1 LSAAEQRRH
10 ERLCAHL
17 FGELPEDELRELE
30 RDLAS
35 HPELAEEQQRLSA
48 TLNLVQDALAEAVP
62 EDGLS
67 LESMSSLRHAA
78 TRTAPPRRAGAALPR
93 LAAAASVVLCGWLG
107 WQFGEGSAA
116 VDMGSVAGMD
126 QDTSREEVVSGDRG
140 DASAAMGRLVSE
152 AGETPS
158 AEGAWQTLGE
168 QVVVAEGE
176 STGAMHVAT
185 IEPPP
190 PANGPV
196 EVPGSVQSEAP
207 ELEHV
212 QLEQHLKAGAN
223 PPTSLDSFGSR
234 ARRALPALDSD
245 ELVADRSPLNRAAG
259 LAPSSN
265 VGGRPE
271 VDAQAEQAVG
281 VLPQVP
287 AERSLE
293 LVDGLADLEDLE
305 RRGVL
310 EGLLAET
317 RALPGES
324 PAEMYYR
331 FWGERPFEDSES
343 NNRSSF
349 SLAVDTQSYELVRDY
364 LEGGQVPP
372 PSVVRTEALVNHFDA
387 EVPAP
392 QEGDFALHME
402 LAPTPFGGAGG
413 ELWGLRVVVRARD
426 EVAQQPVARQVAIEV
441 EFDPSLVKS
450 FRLLGFEEPQPGF
463 GERLVEGSD
472 ADWVLAGHEVTALYE
487 IEPRGLAPASG
498 AELAR
503 ASLGWAL
510 PPQDAPLDASS
521 PRGQPAP
528 QRLTRSF
535 VGRDFVSSFEGAS
548 HAFRR
553 AWIAAQFAELLRGS
567 RHAWQDA
574 PEALLHEARA
584 LDTEL
589 DDDEFHELVQLVER
603 AAALGLPPQFAGAA
617 DPLQERLEELRDQN
631 YVRALAAQRL
641 EQDSLRLHSTLR
653 SKVAGL
659 ERELRLALR
668 LELAP
673 NAVGASLGAPE
684 AEPEAVPAEPS
695 APASP
700 DGS

>member
-1 LSAAEQRRH
+1 MSAAEQRRH

-17 FGELPEDELRELE
+17 LGELPEDELRELE

-35 HPELAEEQQRLSA
+35 HPELAEEQQRLSE
-48 TLNLVQDALAEAVP
+48 TLNLVQVALAETVP

-67 LESMSSLRHAA
+67 SASLSSLRQAA
-78 TRTAPPRRAGAALPR
+78 TRTATPRRAGAALPR

-158 AEGAWQTLGE
+158 AEGAWQALGE
-168 QVVVAEGE
+168 EVVGAEGE

-185 IEPPP
+185 IKPPP

-196 EVPGSVQSEAP
+196 EAPGSVQSETP

-212 QLEQHLKAGAN
+212 QIEQHLKAGEN
-223 PPTSLDSFGSR
+223 PPSSFGSFGSR
-234 ARRALPALDSD
+234 ARRALPVLGSD
-245 ELVADRSPLNRAAG
+245 ELAADRSLLNRAAG

-265 VGGRPE
+265 VRVRP
-271 VDAQAEQAVG
+271 
-281 VLPQVP
+281 VLVN
-287 AERSLE
+287 
-293 LVDGLADLEDLE
+293 GLADLEDSE

-402 LAPTPFGGAGG
+402 LAPTPFGGASG

-503 ASLGWAL
+503 ASLGWAQSS
-510 PPQDAPLDASS
+510 QDASLDASS
-521 PRGQPAP
+521 SRGQPAP
-528 QRLTRSF
+528 QHLTRSF
-535 VGRDFVSSFEGAS
+535 AGRDFVSSFEGAS
-548 HAFRR
+548 PAFRR

-567 RHAWQDA
+567 RHAWQDT
-574 PEALLHEARA
+574 PEALLSEARA
-584 LDTEL
+584 LEAEL
-589 DDDEFHELVQLVER
+589 DDEEFHELVQLVER
-603 AAALGLPPQFAGAA
+603 ATQLGMPTQLAGTSGS
-617 DPLQERLEELRDQN
+617 LQERLEELRDQN
-631 YVRALAAQRL
+631 YIRALAAQRL
-641 EQDSLRLHSTLR
+641 EQDSQRLHSTLR

-668 LELAP
+668 LQLAP
-673 NAVGASLGAPE
+673 NSVGAPLGVPE
-684 AEPEAVPAEPS
+684 AEAEVEPEAMPGEPL
-695 APASP
+695 APTSP
-700 DGS
+700 GGS